1 MSNPVSSLAIGL
13 VGGLVSA
20 AAFSAYFNAT
30 PDTSRLDA
38 LQKQLSAYEQEIGT
52 LKQQVAAQ
60 ASAVATATATATAAA
75 NAPAQ
80 QTAAVSSEAIRDYL
94 VSNPDVIFM
103 DALEVFQANEPVY
116 TARRF
121 SKLLDGGLREPLYN
135 NASDPVMGNPEGDVV
150 LVEFFDYNCGYCKSA
165 APGLFETVAADGNI
179 KLVMKEFPIL
189 SAASQTAAKAALAS
203 QKQGKYEEYHTALI
217 KFQGRVTDA
226 VVFKV
231 AEDVGL
237 DVAQLKQ
244 DMESSLILEKLAQT
258 SMLADQLGVT
268 GTPAFMVGNTFMPG
282 AVPPA
287 QIQNAITLAR
297 AQANN
302 S

>member
-1 MSNPVSSLAIGL
+1 MSNPVNSIALGL
-13 VGGLVSA
+13 IGGLVSA
-20 AAFSAYFNAT
+20 AAFSAFFNAT

-38 LQKQLSAYEQEIGT
+38 LQQQVSAYEEEIGS
-52 LKQQVAAQ
+52 LKQELANQ

-80 QTAAVSSEAIRDYL
+80 QTAAVSSEAIREYL
-94 VSNPDVIFM
+94 MNNPDVIFM

-121 SKLLDGGLREPLYN
+121 SKLLDSGLRDPLYN
-135 NASDPVMGNPEGDVV
+135 SASDPVMGNPDGDVV
-150 LVEFFDYNCGYCKSA
+150 LVEFFDYNCGYCKSV
-165 APGLFETVAADGNI
+165 APGLFDTVQADGNI

-203 QKQGKYEEYHTALI
+203 QKQGMYGEYHAALI
-217 KFQGRVTDA
+217 KFQGRVTDE

-231 AEDVGL
+231 AEEVGL
-237 DVAQLKQ
+237 DMDQLKT
-244 DMESSLILEKLAQT
+244 DMESSVIAEKLAQT
-258 SMLADQLGVT
+258 SILADQLGVT
-268 GTPAFMVGNTFMPG
+268 GTPAFMVGNTFLPG
-282 AVPPA
+282 AVPQA

-297 AQANN
+297 AQASN